1 MSGIIAAGLLLSF
14 FAAAC
19 ATTGGS
25 GLTSAQLKA
34 QGVDEGAFRRGR
46 ALSVTECAECHRLYR
61 PSEYSP
67 EEWGPISRKMGA
79 RASLGKDQIADM
91 ELYFVTASRARI
103 EMMK

>member
-1 MSGIIAAGLLLSF
+1 MGGMIAAGLLLSF

-25 GLTSAQLKA
+25 ALTGEQLRA
-34 QGVDEGAFRRGR
+34 QGVDEAAYFRGR
-46 ALSVTECAECHRLYR
+46 ALSVTECAECHRLFR

-67 EEWGPISRKMGA
+67 EEWGPIARKMGA

-91 ELYFVTASRARI
+91 ELYFVTASRARM